1 MIGISSRTQIVPKL
15 YLSVFDRIK
24 YFTEIFVLNFSFF
37 LFPCFQKLISS
48 LVVSAIALIFAQ
60 FFPSAVMIC

>member
-1 MIGISSRTQIVPKL
+1 MIGISSRIVPKL
-15 YLSVFDRIK
+15 YLSMFDKIK

-48 LVVSAIALIFAQ
+48 LVVSAIALIFA
-60 FFPSAVMIC
+60 

>member
-1 MIGISSRTQIVPKL
+1 MIGISLRIVPKL
-15 YLSVFDRIK
+15 YLSMFDRIK
-24 YFTEIFVLNFSFF
+24 YFTEIFGLNFSFF